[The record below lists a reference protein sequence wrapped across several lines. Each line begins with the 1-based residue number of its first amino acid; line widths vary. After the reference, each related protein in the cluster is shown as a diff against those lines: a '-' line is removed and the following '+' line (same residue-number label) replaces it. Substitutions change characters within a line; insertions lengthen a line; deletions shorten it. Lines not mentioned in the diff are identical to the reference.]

1 MRGHPST
8 SGTAPSGGAIRVDR
22 VVKRFGDVTAVDG
35 IDLDIASGEFF
46 SLLGASGC
54 GKTTTLRMIAG
65 FERPD
70 EGRILLDD
78 VDLAGTPPHRRP
90 VNTVFQ
96 AYALFPFL
104 SVAENVAFGLKYQK
118 LSKGELTRRVDEAL
132 ALTAMT
138 GFAARRPAQLSGG
151 QQQRVALARALVLD
165 PRVLLLDEPLGA
177 LDAQLRKQL
186 QLELRGLQRR
196 VGKTFVY
203 VTHDQ
208 DEALTMSDRI
218 AVLADGRVEQ
228 IGTPSEIYAQPATT
242 YVARF
247 IGSANI
253 FEVDV
258 LERGA
263 DRSVVCRLL
272 DQPLH
277 ASSDVPVPLGP
288 GAVVIRP
295 ERITIDAADALPR
308 PGENSLEGVVEDVVF
323 HGATTQV
330 RIRLAMGMHLA
341 VAVPNVEGPVTV
353 RFPPG
358 TPVRCTF
365 RADAVRLLQRTVDP
379 AAVADVEPTV
389 EPAAEPAESEP
400 VGVPLGGR
408 P

>member
-1 MRGHPST
+1 MRGRPSHPQD
-8 SGTAPSGGAIRVDR
+8 APSGGAIRVDG

-35 IDLDIASGEFF
+35 IELDIASGEFF

-70 EGRILLDD
+70 EGRILLDGAD
-78 VDLAGTPPHRRP
+78 MVGTPPHRRP

-104 SVAENVAFGLKYQK
+104 SVADNVAFGLKYQRMPK
-118 LSKGELTRRVDEAL
+118 TEVTRRVDEAL

-138 GFAARRPAQLSGG
+138 GFAARRPTQLSGG

-218 AVLADGRVEQ
+218 AVLCDGRVEQ
-228 IGTPSEIYAQPATT
+228 IGTPSEIYAKPATT

-258 LERGA
+258 LERGSDMHA
-263 DRSVVCRLL
+263 YSDSV
-272 DQPLH
+272 
-277 ASSDVPVPLGP
+277 VPLGP

-295 ERITIDAADALPR
+295 ERISLDDPAAPPR
-308 PGENSLEGVVEDVVF
+308 QGENSLDGVVEDVVF

-330 RIRLAMGMHLA
+330 RVRLAAGVHLA

-353 RFPPG
+353 QFPPG
-358 TPVRCTF
+358 AAVRCTF
-365 RADAVRLLQRTVDP
+365 RADAVRLLKRTVDP
-379 AAVADVEPTV
+379 AAVADVEPGDEDV
-389 EPAAEPAESEP
+389 SAVPVAA
-400 VGVPLGGR
+400 R
-408 P
+408 